1 MVLITYLYSS
11 KYNLVRESILFDGHD
26 NLLDSTEME
35 GYRGVP
41 TNEPVHFTPKF
52 HFDLIFVPSNA
63 PLAYLSAGVFD
74 ESGVKI
80 FKK

>member
-1 MVLITYLYSS
+1 M
-11 KYNLVRESILFDGHD
+11 
-26 NLLDSTEME
+26 
-35 GYRGVP
+35 YRGVP